1 MPERASGLSAAGVD
15 EPTVFRSLHAAY
27 PDALLIVD
35 GSGTIVLTNEAVE
48 SLLGYTSYEL
58 VGMNVDQLVPDAIR
72 ARHASYRKAYSENPR
87 SRPMGTQMDLVAKR
101 KDASE
106 VMVEIALSPLRTN
119 GVPLVVAAIR
129 DIGTYPRV
137 KQALLRAK
145 YAETLALIGRDAV
158 DAREPQVLLERV
170 PLVAVEALEAA
181 AAFVLLLG
189 ADRSSFRLASAA
201 GPAIGQLGPPPLT
214 CEAQTPAGQVL
225 AQGSTVSVP
234 DVNGSASFEMPAAWT
249 DAGIRSFL
257 GVPLFDRGRQMGVVL
272 VLSTKPSRFGE
283 DELRYVE
290 SLANMLAA
298 TLQRAQSEE
307 ALNHAQRL
315 ESVGQLTGG
324 IAHDFNNLLTVIQGN
339 LQVLQEAPS
348 RADDQSQA
356 LIEAATRAA
365 KRGAELTSKL
375 LAFSRR
381 QVLKPSEVDVSAM
394 LNSLSNMLHRT
405 LDQRIRIGVEVA
417 GLPAVKADAG
427 QLESALLNVAIN
439 ARDAMPEGG
448 MLKFSCD
455 MLPSLPEPLK
465 SDLDPGAPSDV
476 PFVAISVEDTGG
488 GMTDEVKE
496 RAFEPFF
503 TTKGAGRGTGLGLST
518 VYGFAKQSKGTVA
531 IASELGKGTT
541 VTLYIPAAEVD
552 ALAASDDADSDLPL
566 PGGLRVLM
574 VEDDAE
580 VRNVVRTFLEAL
592 GCQTTVCVNAEEAL
606 PLVTPGAPFDILL
619 SDISLGPGMRG
630 TELAALA
637 QEAKPDLAVLLMS
650 GFSQELLD
658 ADSSAPP
665 SWELLRKPYGRDELK
680 AALARVVASRP

>member
-35 GSGTIVLTNEAVE
+35 GSGAIVLTNEAAE
-48 SLLGYTSYEL
+48 SLLGYTSFEL

-101 KDASE
+101 KDGTE
-106 VMVEIALSPLRTN
+106 VMVEIALSPLKTN

-137 KQALLRAK
+137 KQVLLRAK

-158 DAREPQVLLERV
+158 DAREPQVLLDRI
-170 PLVAVEALEAA
+170 PRVAVDALDAA

-189 ADRSSFRLASAA
+189 PDRSSFRVASAA
-201 GPAIGQLGPPPLT
+201 GPALTQLGALPLT
-214 CEAQTPAGQVL
+214 CDPQAPAGQVM
-225 AQGSTVSVP
+225 AQGRTVSVP
-234 DVNGSASFEMPAAWT
+234 DLSSAVAFDVPAAWG

-257 GVPLFDRGRQMGVVL
+257 GVPLFDRGRQVGVVL
-272 VLSTKPSRFGE
+272 VLSAKPARFGE
-283 DELRYVE
+283 DELRYME

-298 TLQRAQSEE
+298 SLQRAQSEE

-339 LQVLQEAPS
+339 LQVLHEMPS
-348 RADDQSQA
+348 RSDDQSQS

-394 LNSLSNMLHRT
+394 LTSLSNMLHRT
-405 LDQRIRIGVEVA
+405 LDQRIRIEVKA
-417 GLPAVKADAG
+417 EGAPVVKADSS

-448 MLKFSCD
+448 ALRFSCD
-455 MLPSLPEPLK
+455 MLPCLPEALR

-476 PFVAISVEDTGG
+476 PFVAISVGDSGG

-531 IASELGKGTT
+531 IASELGKGTV
-541 VTLYIPAAEVD
+541 VTLYIPAAEREARVATED
-552 ALAASDDADSDLPL
+552 GTADLPL
-566 PGGLRVLM
+566 ASGLRVLM
-574 VEDDAE
+574 VEDDPE
-580 VRNVVRTFLEAL
+580 VRNVVRAFLDAL
-592 GCQTTVCVNAEEAL
+592 GCQATVCINAEEAL
-606 PLVTPGAPFDILL
+606 LLVAPEAPFDILL

-630 TELAALA
+630 TELASLA
-637 QEAKPDLAVLLMS
+637 QQAKPDLAVLLMS

-658 ADSSAPP
+658 ADSSSPP
-665 SWELLRKPYGRDELK
+665 SWELLRKPYGREELK
-680 AALARVVASRP
+680 AALARVISNRA